1 MLFSYIFDDKYSVR
15 VLYCN
20 YIQTLQR
27 QASEELK
34 IFLFLA
40 KKRV

>member
-1 MLFSYIFDDKYSVR
+1 MIDIQYMY

-27 QASEELK
+27 QASEELEV
-34 IFLFLA
+34 FLFFV
-40 KKRV
+40 KKKV